1 MHDPLSRALRRPPHR
16 ASTATLVLFA
26 AATGLLA
33 GCGAGADRPAPPVA
47 LDGLPQWKLEQQTV
61 IDREFGSVAALA
73 VDSRGILYVADGM
86 NQRIEVIAPDGR
98 HLATLGRRGQGPGE
112 FQGLRDLAVGR
123 GDTLFAF
130 DVQAQRVTAFAGEP
144 EPRFA
149 RIVSLARSGERAN
162 YHVLVPESGGI
173 LVPYVVPTTEAT
185 ADAPR
190 SMSLRHVARDQPP
203 GSRRVL
209 QVPEKQFLVS
219 RDPSFGF
226 SVGSLP
232 YGREPLVRLGP
243 GDRLYYAWS
252 DRFAVGIYDLAGRK
266 TGEFEVP
273 FAAERVRNED
283 IRMLLDSYGS
293 DPMAQLGRKQL
304 ERAHDEGRLPR
315 TKPVLKSFVVDD
327 GGRVWA
333 SVTNADD
340 IVVSTGAGLAYRGRR
355 PDALAEWVVVA
366 ADGKPLATARLPH
379 GTTLRVIR
387 RNLAYGIDVDELG
400 VQRVVRF
407 AVRP

>member
-1 MHDPLSRALRRPPHR
+1 LTT
-16 ASTATLVLFA
+16 ASGV
-26 AATGLLA
+26 LA
-33 GCGAGADRPAPPVA
+33 GCKAGEDKPLPPVA
-47 LDGLPQWKLEQQTV
+47 LDTLPRWTLERQAV
-61 IDREFGSVAALA
+61 IDEEFGSVAALA
-73 VDSRGILYVADGM
+73 VDSRGIMYVADGSK
-86 NQRIEVIAPDGR
+86 QQIEVMAPDGR
-98 HLATLGRRGQGPGE
+98 HVATLGRRGHGPGE

-149 RIVSLARSGERAN
+149 RAVSLVRSGERAN
-162 YHVLVPESGGI
+162 YHVLVPKSGGI

-190 SMSLRHVARDQPP
+190 TMSLRHLARDQPS
-203 GSRRVL
+203 GSRPILR
-209 QVPEKQFLVS
+209 VPEKQFLVS
-219 RDPSFGF
+219 RNPSFGF

-243 GDRLYYAWS
+243 GDRLYYAWT
-252 DRFAVGIYDLAGRK
+252 DQFVVHIYDLAGRE
-266 TGEFEVP
+266 TGQFKVP
-273 FAAERVRNED
+273 FAAERVRNDD

-327 GGRVWA
+327 RGRVWA

-340 IVVSTGAGLAYRGRR
+340 VLVSTGAGLAYRSRR
-355 PDALAEWVVVA
+355 PDAMARWVVVG
-366 ADGKPLATARLPH
+366 ADGKPLATARLSH
-379 GTTLRVIR
+379 GTTLRVIQ

>member
-1 MHDPLSRALRRPPHR
+1 MHEPRSRAIRRPHGR
-16 ASTATLVLFA
+16 ALAATLVLFA
-26 AATGLLA
+26 AAMAVLA
-33 GCGAGADRPAPPVA
+33 GCGQGDDEPAPAVA
-47 LDGLPQWKLEQQTV
+47 LDGLPRWKLERQAV

-73 VDSRGILYVADGM
+73 VDSRGVLYVADGT
-86 NQRIEVIAPDGR
+86 NQRIEVVAPDGR
-98 HLATLGRRGQGPGE
+98 HLATLGRRGEGPGE
-112 FQGLRDLAVGR
+112 FQGLRDLAVGL

-144 EPRFA
+144 EPHFA
-149 RIVSLARSGERAN
+149 RAVSLARSGERAN

-173 LVPYVVPTTEAT
+173 LVPYVVPATEAT
-185 ADAPR
+185 ADAR
-190 SMSLRHVARDQPP
+190 RTMALRHLARDQPSA
-203 GSRRVL
+203 SRPVL

-219 RDPSFGF
+219 RDPSFGV

-252 DRFAVGIYDLAGRK
+252 DQFAVHIYDLAGRE
-266 TGEFEVP
+266 TGRFQVP
-273 FAAERVRNED
+273 FASERVLDED
-283 IRMLLDSYGS
+283 IRTLLDSYGS

-304 ERAHDEGRLPR
+304 ERAHSEGRLPR

-327 GGRVWA
+327 RGRVWA
-333 SVTNADD
+333 SVMNADD
-340 IVVSTGAGLAYRGRR
+340 VLVSTGAGLAYRSRR
-355 PDALAEWVVVA
+355 PDALAEWVVVG
-366 ADGKPLATARLPH
+366 ADGKPLATARLSH
-379 GTTLRVIR
+379 GTTLRVIQ